1 MDILK
6 KIFQQTSWQILGKV
20 ISSFSTIL
28 ILGLVSRNFGTTGTG
43 VYTLALTYLSF
54 FYLAADLG
62 INAHILPTL
71 LKENSTLTF
80 QKLLGLRVIL
90 SISFMFLAF
99 SIILLW
105 PVESP
110 FRLAVIFGVPAILG
124 AGIFATSAAIFQ
136 SKLRFDLQVFSS
148 SFGAIF
154 TLLVVWFL
162 VTSSAAVPQLLLGQ
176 TLGLLAGGALSLV
189 LIKNYS
195 KLLLIIDFSYMKQV
209 FLKAWP
215 ISATLLLN
223 IVYFRIDT
231 FILTALKSFSEVGIY
246 NVSFQIFQSLLVVP
260 AYIMNS
266 FYPLMLKDFSE
277 DFSKFK
283 TNLKKVVL
291 LILGIGL
298 LGTVLTFILSPLII
312 DIVTGGKNFAGSV
325 SSLKILSLGF
335 PGFFVTSVLMWVLIT
350 LRKYKTMLVI
360 YFVGLIFNAELNLIL
375 IPQYSYLGASVVTV
389 LSEYLI
395 LGLQLIILIS
405 VLQNNFKIK

>member
-1 MDILK
+1 MDILR
-6 KIFQQTSWQILGKV
+6 KIFQQTSWQILGKIV
-20 ISSFSTIL
+20 SSLSTIL
-28 ILGLVSRNFGTTGTG
+28 ILGLVSRSFGTTGTG
-43 VYTLALTYLSF
+43 VYTLAIIYLSF

-62 INAHILPTL
+62 LNAHILPQL
-71 LKENSTLTF
+71 LKENSSLTF
-80 QKLLGLRVIL
+80 QKLLGLRVVL
-90 SISFMFLAF
+90 AVFLMFLG
-99 SIILLW
+99 SLIILVW
-105 PVESP
+105 PVEAP
-110 FRLAVIFGVPAILG
+110 FRQAVLFGVPAILG
-124 AGIFATSAAIFQ
+124 AGIFATSAAFFQ
-136 SKLRFDLQVFSS
+136 SKLKFDLQVFSS

-162 VTSSAAVPQLLLGQ
+162 VTLSAAAPQLLLGQ

-195 KLLLIIDFSYMKQV
+195 KLLLVIDFSYMKQV

-223 IVYFRIDT
+223 ILYFRLDA
-231 FILTALKSFSEVGIY
+231 FILTTLKSFSEVGIY
-246 NVSFQIFQSLLVVP
+246 NVSFQIFQSILVVP

-283 TNLKKVVL
+283 TNLKKAVL
-291 LILGIGL
+291 LMLGIGL
-298 LGTVLTFILSPLII
+298 LGTVLTFILSPLVV
-312 DIVTGGKNFAGSV
+312 DIVTGGKGFAGSA

-335 PGFFVTSVLMWVLIT
+335 PGFFITSVLMWALIT
-350 LRKYKTMLVI
+350 LKKYKTMLVI
-360 YFVGLIFNAELNLIL
+360 YFVGLIFNAGLNLIL

-395 LGLQLIILIS
+395 LGMQLVILIS
-405 VLQNNFKIK
+405 VLKNNFKT